1 MYRFERALKEERYLR
16 EMKKKESGNS
26 ASFSST
32 LLDEIYRSIDEC
44 EPRREPE
51 QQRSCREAPSK
62 KQQGPRSASS
72 VEKQRGSDRANAA
85 AADARRSYF
94 SQELPRK
101 PKYEPDH
108 DSDALYFS
116 STSISSD
123 SSSGGFSF
131 SDTES
136 VRGART
142 TTSSSSS
149 CFAPFR
155 LKPVRTRVAAAK
167 REEIRHAPFGERRE
181 GQEDQGGV
189 FRSAAS
195 RICANLKKVKQQP
208 VSPGGRLV
216 SFINSIFSA
225 TPKSARRSDPTEA
238 NLERKLKSGQAS
250 SSASTFSTVSSLS
263 RPCLSKR
270 SPSTRERFR
279 SSGAKRTVR
288 FYPVSVIVDE
298 DCRPCGHKCLHQEAG
313 GGGEREKQSSSVSL
327 SVPTAW
333 RIGKSQPRKIDQDR
347 GVNLKDLLMEKS
359 RRFEE
364 NARELLRD
372 YRENQ
377 KKGFE
382 LKGHCEK
389 VVGKE
394 KEEEEEDDDDGGA
407 SCSSSDLFELDHLAA
422 INDEYS
428 AELPVYETTSVDKCR
443 VSGKGYRL

>member
-155 LKPVRTRVAAAK
+155 LKPVRTRVVAAAK
-167 REEIRHAPFGERRE
+167 REEIRH
-181 GQEDQGGV
+181 
-189 FRSAAS
+189 
-195 RICANLKKVKQQP
+195 
-208 VSPGGRLV
+208 
-216 SFINSIFSA
+216 
-225 TPKSARRSDPTEA
+225 EA

-313 GGGEREKQSSSVSL
+313 GGGEGEKQSSSVSL

-389 VVGKE
+389 EVVGKE

>member
-16 EMKKKESGNS
+16 EMKKSSNS
-26 ASFSST
+26 PSFSST

-44 EPRREPE
+44 EPKGEPEKQRSRREAP
-51 QQRSCREAPSK
+51 PSK
-62 KQQGPRSASS
+62 KQGARGGAQITPQSASS
-72 VEKQRGSDRANAA
+72 VEKRGSDKGKPM
-85 AADARRSYF
+85 ADERRSHL
-94 SQELPRK
+94 SQELLRK
-101 PKYEPDH
+101 PKYETDH
-108 DSDALYFS
+108 DSDGLYFS

-136 VRGART
+136 VRGAKT
-142 TTSSSSS
+142 TASSS

-167 REEIRHAPFGERRE
+167 REEIRQASFGEHRE
-181 GQEDQGGV
+181 SQEDRGGV

-195 RICANLKKVKQQP
+195 RIYGNLKKVKQQP
-208 VSPGGRLV
+208 VSPGGKLV
-216 SFINSIFSA
+216 SFINSIFST
-225 TPKSARRSDPTEA
+225 TPRSAKRYDPAEA

-250 SSASTFSTVSSLS
+250 SSGSVFSSVSSHS

-279 SSGAKRTVR
+279 SGAKRTVR

-298 DCRPCGHKCLHQEAG
+298 DCRPCGHKCLHQEG
-313 GGGEREKQSSSVSL
+313 GGGGEKQSSSVSL

-333 RIGKSQPRKIDQDR
+333 RIGKSQPRKFDQDWS
-347 GVNLKDLLMEKS
+347 VNLKDLLLIEKN
-359 RRFEE
+359 RRLEE

-389 VVGKE
+389 EV
-394 KEEEEEDDDDGGA
+394 EEEDDDDDDGGA
-407 SCSSSDLFELDHLAA
+407 SCSSSDLFELDHLEA

-428 AELPVYETTSVDKCR
+428 VELPVYETTCVDKCR